1 MIPSEKYAVDYT
13 DGNGLKWSKQLN
25 QIYTS
30 LGNIDMSAA
39 ISSYNNPIAKNVYRK
54 SRTYNP
60 LYDNSITYASV
71 GHDSLVMKYFERNAY
86 PTDEITSG
94 TAIVNF
100 SSPDGQS
107 YVTGVNED
115 ASSPYNGGMATAR
128 ILTDTEYNKMLFKV
142 TLREMTLNASDVP
155 IPNSSYTDPTYTDI
169 QLKDINENKWYGLY
183 YHNGAKVWNGSTWVD
198 ANMSPVLMC
207 NGDSVQSFQGG
218 GSSFNNLFNNYNGTM
233 GSGQNIE
240 FTNAASN
247 YYWTA
252 HNFVNRMNI
261 ENYSLGWSDTYNYKP
276 SFADNFDAMK
286 TFMLNYLTDNNYSPW
301 QSAWFQ
307 LCREVHIIS
316 DDMAVLLTVFCY
328 ACLDGNNNLYINFDN
343 TYTFPM
349 IKGSSVSKF
358 LAGHGLYYLTDDT
371 ADLSEITPD
380 TLHNSSAIWVGE
392 MSADGTTTGNW
403 IKGADIENYAGY
415 NKDGNINNPN
425 FNPSGGGGG
434 DADDVEKD
442 MNTVTATGNAGMVTY
457 YEINKQGTATA
468 TQISDAISKF
478 DITAIGKDL
487 IRNLISYKAFAVLPV
502 ASHLLN
508 IIHISGK
515 DLKDSSDNDLWGDT
529 ILSMSKISI
538 GTVKVNA
545 MYGDFRD
552 YAPYTKVEMYIPFCG
567 WFPLPSWVIGKTL
580 SGDMWVDL
588 YNGTVKAIVKASS
601 TVVAEVGGCCAYD
614 IPFVAESTGTKAGA
628 VISSALAT
636 AGMTAATIATPNIAT
651 STAAISSAANL
662 ASALN
667 ANNTTLKGC
676 LGDGSNVNGL
686 NKIWVKITR
695 PSRLDGKKEIPD
707 AYKHEYGIPCGK
719 QLTLTAGDGYTQIMD
734 ANITGAMTDRE
745 KQMIID
751 GFKHGLI
758 L

>member
-1 MIPSEKYAVDYT
+1 
-13 DGNGLKWSKQLN
+13 
-25 QIYTS
+25 
-30 LGNIDMSAA
+30 
-39 ISSYNNPIAKNVYRK
+39 
-54 SRTYNP
+54 
-60 LYDNSITYASV
+60 
-71 GHDSLVMKYFERNAY
+71 
-86 PTDEITSG
+86 
-94 TAIVNF
+94 
-100 SSPDGQS
+100 
-107 YVTGVNED
+107 
-115 ASSPYNGGMATAR
+115 
-128 ILTDTEYNKMLFKV
+128 
-142 TLREMTLNASDVP
+142 
-155 IPNSSYTDPTYTDI
+155 
-169 QLKDINENKWYGLY
+169 
-183 YHNGAKVWNGSTWVD
+183 
-198 ANMSPVLMC
+198 
-207 NGDSVQSFQGG
+207 
-218 GSSFNNLFNNYNGTM
+218 
-233 GSGQNIE
+233 
-240 FTNAASN
+240 
-247 YYWTA
+247 
-252 HNFVNRMNI
+252 
-261 ENYSLGWSDTYNYKP
+261 
-276 SFADNFDAMK
+276 
-286 TFMLNYLTDNNYSPW
+286 
-301 QSAWFQ
+301 
-307 LCREVHIIS
+307 
-316 DDMAVLLTVFCY
+316 
-328 ACLDGNNNLYINFDN
+328 
-343 TYTFPM
+343 M

-358 LAGHGLYYLTDDT
+358 LAGHGLYYLTDTD
-371 ADLSEITPD
+371 ADLSNITPD

-415 NKDGNINNPN
+415 NKDGNINNPT
-425 FNPSGGGGG
+425 FNPAGGGGG

-468 TQISDAISKF
+468 TQISNAISKF

-529 ILSMSKISI
+529 ILSMSKISL

-567 WFPLPSWVIGKTL
+567 WFQLPSWVIGKTL

-651 STAAISSAANL
+651 ATAAISSAANL

-667 ANNTTLKGC
+667 ANGTTLKGC
-676 LGDGSNVNGL
+676 LGDGSNINGL

-695 PSRLDGKKEIPD
+695 PSRLDGKKDIPT

-745 KQMIID
+745 KQMIVD
-751 GFKHGLI
+751 GFRHGLI

>member
-1 MIPSEKYAVDYT
+1 MIPSEKYAVDYI
-13 DGNGLKWSKQLN
+13 DGNGLKWSKQLD
-25 QIYTS
+25 QIYTT
-30 LGNIDMSAA
+30 LGNIDLSAA
-39 ISSYNNPIAKNVYRK
+39 ISGYNNPIAKTVYRK

-71 GHDSLVMKYFERNAY
+71 GHDSLVMKYFERNGY

-94 TAIVNF
+94 TVITNLA
-100 SSPDGQS
+100 SPDGLT

-115 ASSPYNGGMATAR
+115 ASALHNGGLGSAR
-128 ILTDTEYNKMLFKV
+128 ILTDAEYNKMLFIV
-142 TLREMTLNASDVP
+142 TLREMTLNVSDVP
-155 IPNSSYTDPTYTDI
+155 IANANYADPTYTDI
-169 QLKDINENKWYGLY
+169 QLKDINEDKWYGLY
-183 YHNGAKVWNGSTWVD
+183 YHNGAKVWDGSAWVN
-198 ANMSPVLMC
+198 ANMAPVLIC
-207 NGDSVQSFQGG
+207 SGDTVQSFQGG

-240 FTNAASN
+240 FANEASN

-252 HNFVNRMNI
+252 HNFNNRMNI
-261 ENYSLGWSDTYNYKP
+261 ENYSLGWSDSYNYKP

-286 TFMLNYLTDNNYSPW
+286 TFMFNYLTDTNYSPW
-301 QSAWFQ
+301 QSVWFQ

-328 ACLDGNNNLYINFDN
+328 ACLDGNNNLYINWDN

-349 IKGSSVSKF
+349 IKGSSLSKF
-358 LAGHGLYYLTDDT
+358 LAGHGLYYLTDTD
-371 ADLSEITPD
+371 ADLSNITPD

-415 NKDGNINNPN
+415 NKDGNINNPTY
-425 FNPSGGGGG
+425 NPSGGGGG

-468 TQISDAISKF
+468 TQISDAVSKF
-478 DITAIGKDL
+478 DITKIGKDL
-487 IRNLISYKAFAVLPV
+487 IKNLISYKAFAVLPV
-502 ASHLLN
+502 ATHLLN

-515 DLKDSSDNDLWGDT
+515 DLKDSNDNDLWGDT
-529 ILSMSKISI
+529 ILTLGKISL
-538 GTVKVNA
+538 GTIKVNA

-552 YAPYTKVEMYIPFCG
+552 YAPYSKVEMYIPFCG
-567 WFPLPSWVIGKTL
+567 WFLLPSWVIGKTL

-588 YNGTVKAIVKASS
+588 YNGTVKAIVKASN

-614 IPFVAESTGTKAGA
+614 IPFVAESAGAKAGA

-636 AGMTAATIATPNIAT
+636 TGMTAATIATPNIAT
-651 STAAISSAANL
+651 ATAAISSAANL

-667 ANNTTLKGC
+667 ANTTTLKGC

-695 PSRLDGKKEIPD
+695 PSRLDGKKEIPT

-719 QLTLTAGDGYTQIMD
+719 QLTLTAGDGFTQIMD

-751 GFKHGLI
+751 GFRHGLI